1 MPGSRGSLFTCDVI
15 CYGVP
20 SPGAFQSFC
29 ALLEKKSGK
38 RLGFYTHRG
47 RGIKEGGDE
56 RATYEDGSTESGT
69 VLSRVWTRLW
79 FKCLCRESCFRC
91 AYHSL
96 NRPGD
101 LTLGDFWGMSCR
113 FLFRKD
119 EWGTSCVIANS
130 SNGALLLEEVSNNVL
145 LEAASM
151 EEVANAKQP
160 MLLHPP
166 IISHSKEIFW
176 RKMYESNFECACRE
190 VGVLGFDRKVKDIGK
205 LMLGMI
211 QKKKIGG
218 EGHLE
223 KKEPLA
229 DFAEMI
235 LQDEYPIAFAAR
247 NRDNGIRRMSSSGG
261 IFYALASY
269 VINDLG
275 GVVYGCAF
283 DQDLRAVHI
292 RCETVAEAERC
303 MGSKYSQSDMGD
315 SIRLVRDDLKSG
327 RTVLF
332 TGTPCQVAAVRATCD
347 GGGCLL
353 TADVVC
359 HGVPSPEAF
368 RGWIATLESAR
379 GRVVVGYEHRPK
391 NFGWGHFENIIWNDG
406 SVEHRT
412 RWADAWRRYFYD
424 DRSLR
429 PSCYRCPYTKIARD
443 SDITI
448 ADFWG
453 IENTPYYLS
462 EDKIYGVSLVLANTS
477 HGLYAL
483 SQTDADY
490 VKADLELALPRNP
503 MLQRSTLLKDN
514 RSVVWESLYRD
525 GMLAMM
531 RNHHFLLPRI
541 YQIAAKAKSVF
552 KRTIRR

>member
-1 MPGSRGSLFTCDVI
+1 MPNSKGNLFTCDLI

-20 SPGAFQSFC
+20 SPEVFQSFC
-29 ALLEKKSGK
+29 SLLEKKSGK
-38 RLGFYTHRG
+38 RLGFYAHRG
-47 RGIKEGGDE
+47 HGIKEGGDE

-101 LTLGDFWGMSCR
+101 LTLGDFWGMSRR

-119 EWGTSCVIANS
+119 EWGTSCVIVNS
-130 SNGALLLEEVSNNVL
+130 SNGALLLEEASNNVL

-151 EEVANAKQP
+151 EEVANSKQP

-166 IISHSKEIFW
+166 TISNVKGTFW
-176 RKMYESNFECACRE
+176 RKMHEANFECACRE

-211 QKKKIGG
+211 QKKKTD
-218 EGHLE
+218 EEEYPE

-229 DFAEMI
+229 DFAGMM

-247 NRDNGIRRMSSSGG
+247 NRDNCIRRMSSSGG
-261 IFYALASY
+261 IFHALASY

-283 DQDLRAVHI
+283 DRDLRAVHI

-315 SIRLVRDDLKSG
+315 SIRRVRDDLKSG

-332 TGTPCQVAAVRATCD
+332 TGTPCQVAAVRAVCD
-347 GGGCLL
+347 GGG
-353 TADVVC
+353 
-359 HGVPSPEAF
+359 VP
-368 RGWIATLESAR
+368 I
-379 GRVVVGYEHRPK
+379 
-391 NFGWGHFENIIWNDG
+391 
-406 SVEHRT
+406 
-412 RWADAWRRYFYD
+412 
-424 DRSLR
+424 DR
-429 PSCYRCPYTKIARD
+429 
-443 SDITI
+443 
-448 ADFWG
+448 
-453 IENTPYYLS
+453 
-462 EDKIYGVSLVLANTS
+462 
-477 HGLYAL
+477 
-483 SQTDADY
+483 
-490 VKADLELALPRNP
+490 
-503 MLQRSTLLKDN
+503 
-514 RSVVWESLYRD
+514 
-525 GMLAMM
+525 
-531 RNHHFLLPRI
+531 
-541 YQIAAKAKSVF
+541 
-552 KRTIRR
+552 